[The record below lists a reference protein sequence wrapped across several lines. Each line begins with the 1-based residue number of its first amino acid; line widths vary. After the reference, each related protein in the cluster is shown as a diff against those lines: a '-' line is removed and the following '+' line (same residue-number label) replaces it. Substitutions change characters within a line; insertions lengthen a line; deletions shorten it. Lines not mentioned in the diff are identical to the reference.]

1 MQKKS
6 STYKIPKAFT
16 IALSFAVLFWLLI
29 KLSKEYKTVVSFPV
43 EYKNIPQDKLI
54 QKEPLKNLDIQI
66 KASGFKLIGLQIFNK
81 KIALDATKLQ
91 RKSSTDYY
99 FLLQNQLLEIQEQIS
114 KNYVLEYFVQDSVF
128 LNLGTLTTKKIALK
142 GEFDISYKLGYH
154 LMKEISISPDSIL
167 VSGPKEQIDTLS
179 YMYLEKLTL
188 NNVSKSIAST
198 LTIKDVANTINFSVK
213 KALVFGEIDRF
224 TEGIVEI
231 PFEIINAPDSI
242 AINTFPTS
250 LKIVFQ
256 SGLTNFNKVNS
267 SSFKVI
273 CDYNQS
279 FNNNL
284 NYLIPKVIMKPDF
297 VTSVKL
303 VPNKVEFL
311 IQR

>member
-224 TEGIVEI
+224 TEGIVEV

>member
-43 EYKNIPQDKLI
+43 VYKNIPQDKLI
-54 QKEPLKNLDIQI
+54 QKEPLKKLDIQI
-66 KASGFKLIGLQIFNK
+66 KASGFKLIGLRILNK

-91 RKSSTDYY
+91 RKSSTEYY
-99 FLLQNQLLEIQEQIS
+99 FLLQNQLLEIQKQIS
-114 KNYVLEYFVQDSVF
+114 NNYVLEYFVQDSVF
-128 LNLGTLTTKKIALK
+128 LNLGTLTTKKIAVK
-142 GEFDISYKLGYH
+142 GVFDISYKLGYH
-154 LMKEISISPDSIL
+154 LMKKISISPDSIL

-188 NNVSKSIAST
+188 NDVSKSIAST
-198 LTIKDVANTINFSVK
+198 LTIKEVASTINFSVK